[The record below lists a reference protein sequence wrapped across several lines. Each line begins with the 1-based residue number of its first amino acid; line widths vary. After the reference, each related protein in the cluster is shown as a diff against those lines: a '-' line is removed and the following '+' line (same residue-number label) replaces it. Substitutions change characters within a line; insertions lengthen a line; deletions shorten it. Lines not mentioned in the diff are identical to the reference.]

1 MFDGLS
7 VWWPVYK
14 RAVVLFTSFVVSAKE
29 EVKWEN
35 CRLSPPSLAQCG
47 LSQHSPKVE
56 VILSL
61 PSLRS
66 RSLSWTS
73 VSDPTAGVS
82 VNVAIMIGTMTI
94 GDIVTTMIGDIDAET
109 IVAM

>member
-1 MFDGLS
+1 
-7 VWWPVYK
+7 
-14 RAVVLFTSFVVSAKE
+14 
-29 EVKWEN
+29 
-35 CRLSPPSLAQCG
+35 
-47 LSQHSPKVE
+47 VE